1 MTSKQTRK
9 KTGKQLN
16 VKTMLF
22 GNKSPKKTKTN
33 GVIEKYKEEKEEEV
47 RRKNTKKKKEEE
59 IMERIVQFYE
69 KKGKHNGRT
78 LPLNIRVL
86 ESMRVKPYCYNV
98 VNIERKLYN
107 IIKSFNCNESL
118 INLLPALRGSGSTLV
133 KSNPYKLVEIQESST
148 PIISYKMAEKIE
160 EKNGLNINFKDK
172 LQAIAC
178 KVIYEGG
185 KKSTYV
191 LKTDFDKEIK
201 KILEEE
207 RKKKRKKEEDTYDWR
222 EEIEKNTV
230 KVKNTKTGEEYITLK
245 TLKYMEERTE
255 KFINGLKNRD
265 NMGLKFDISKMSK
278 INRERMSEEQIRAV
292 KNIVEENLCTLYG
305 PPGAGK
311 SEVIKECVKQFEL
324 PGVRVIC
331 TAISGQAARNLKGSG
346 GLAEIGTWMKM
357 VRVTDK
363 LFNSVSRQNQIE
375 RLIEEQGKSWDAP
388 KLVLILDESSMADMF
403 QLHSTLWKL
412 SHYPEDV
419 KFVLIGDKDQL
430 PSINMGNI
438 FSDILKSGKVL
449 NLELTK
455 IFRQATGAIGTKLLL
470 DDIRNEG
477 RVSTKTIK
485 SIGDRFV
492 IDKLSKEKM
501 KIKDVRIL
509 EWVGRKHLKL
519 IKEKETGKYYK
530 NKKYYEDKKY
540 NDTQE
545 NSQVEII
552 REILKK
558 KPLDYINHP
567 ENTLCLSP
575 QNGDDMY
582 DDDGF
587 VKKDYHLGVKMLNGI
602 CQSICNQYGK
612 KIYLNRKY
620 SLFRVGDR
628 VVYNDNDYTKAH
640 GNFDILKGSNGK
652 IIDVDG
658 MVTENPAKWTVKIKL
673 DSEEKP
679 IEIKVKELY
688 QDWYLGY
695 ARTIH
700 KAQGA
705 TVNNV
710 ILCVN
715 PNHSMWGHYS
725 GWKSRCSGRRL
736 LYVGCSRH
744 VKKLYIITNKER
756 SASMVVHASVS
767 DGERITGLFKE
778 HMVEE

>member
-133 KSNPYKLVEIQESST
+133 KSNPYKLVEIQESRT

-160 EKNGLNINFKDK
+160 EKNGLNINLKDK
-172 LQAIAC
+172 LQAITC

-191 LKTDFDKEIK
+191 LKKDFDEEIK
-201 KILEEE
+201 KILKDEE

-255 KFINGLKNRD
+255 KFINGLINRD

-311 SEVIKECVKQFEL
+311 SEVIKECVKQFQGC
-324 PGVRVIC
+324 GVRVIC

-375 RLIEEQGKSWDAP
+375 RLAEEQGKSWDAP

-412 SHYPEDV
+412 CHYPEAV

-477 RVSTKTIK
+477 RVSNKTIK
-485 SIGDRFV
+485 SIRDSRFV
-492 IDKLSKEKM
+492 IDKLNKEKM
-501 KIKDVRIL
+501 TIKDVRIL
-509 EWVGRKHLKL
+509 EWVGRK
-519 IKEKETGKYYK
+519 YK
-530 NKKYYEDKKY
+530 NKTY

-545 NSQVEII
+545 NEQVEII
-552 REILKK
+552 GQILKS

-575 QNGDDMY
+575 QNGDEMY
-582 DDDGF
+582 NDNGF
-587 VKKDYHLGVKMLNGI
+587 VKQDYHLGVKMLNGI

-612 KIYLNRKY
+612 KVYLTRKY

-658 MVTENPAKWTVKIKL
+658 MATENPAKWTVKIKL

-688 QDWYLGY
+688 QDWDLGY

-705 TVNNV
+705 TVENA

-715 PNHSMWGHYS
+715 SNQCMWGAW
-725 GWKSRCSGRRL
+725 GGKKNWKKMCSGRRL

-756 SASMVVHASVS
+756 SASMLARASVS

>member
-133 KSNPYKLVEIQESST
+133 KSNPYKLVEIQESRT

-160 EKNGLNINFKDK
+160 EKNGLNIKLKDK
-172 LQAIAC
+172 LQAITC

-191 LKTDFDKEIK
+191 LKKDFDEEIK
-201 KILEEE
+201 KILKDEE

-255 KFINGLKNRD
+255 KFINGLINRD

-311 SEVIKECVKQFEL
+311 SEVIKECVKQFQGC
-324 PGVRVIC
+324 GVRVIC

-375 RLIEEQGKSWDAP
+375 RLAEEQGKSWDAP

-412 SHYPEDV
+412 CHYPEAV

-477 RVSTKTIK
+477 RVSNKTIK
-485 SIGDRFV
+485 SIRDSRFV
-492 IDKLSKEKM
+492 IDKLNKEKM
-501 KIKDVRIL
+501 TIKDVRIL
-509 EWVGRKHLKL
+509 EWVGRK
-519 IKEKETGKYYK
+519 YK
-530 NKKYYEDKKY
+530 NKTY

-545 NSQVEII
+545 NEQVEII
-552 REILKK
+552 GQILKS

-575 QNGDDMY
+575 QNGDEMY
-582 DDDGF
+582 NDNGF
-587 VKKDYHLGVKMLNGI
+587 VKQDYHLGVKMLNGI

-612 KIYLNRKY
+612 KVYLTRKY

-658 MVTENPAKWTVKIKL
+658 MATENPAKWTVKIKL

-688 QDWYLGY
+688 QDWDLGY

-705 TVNNV
+705 TVENA

-715 PNHSMWGHYS
+715 SNQCMWGAW
-725 GWKSRCSGRRL
+725 GGKKNWKKMCSGRRL

-756 SASMVVHASVS
+756 SASMLARASVS

>member
-133 KSNPYKLVEIQESST
+133 KSNPYKLVEIQESRT

-160 EKNGLNINFKDK
+160 EKNGLNINLKDK
-172 LQAIAC
+172 LQAITC

-191 LKTDFDKEIK
+191 LKKDFDEEIK
-201 KILEEE
+201 KILKDEE

-255 KFINGLKNRD
+255 KFINGLINRD

-311 SEVIKECVKQFEL
+311 SEVIKECVKQFQGC
-324 PGVRVIC
+324 GVRVIC

-375 RLIEEQGKSWDAP
+375 RLAEEQGKSWDAP

-412 SHYPEDV
+412 CHYPEAV

-477 RVSTKTIK
+477 RVSNKTIK
-485 SIGDRFV
+485 SIRDSRFV
-492 IDKLSKEKM
+492 IDKLNKEKM
-501 KIKDVRIL
+501 TIKDVRIL
-509 EWVGRKHLKL
+509 EWVGRK
-519 IKEKETGKYYK
+519 YK
-530 NKKYYEDKKY
+530 NKTY

-545 NSQVEII
+545 NEQVEII
-552 REILKK
+552 GQILKS

-575 QNGDDMY
+575 QNGDEMY
-582 DDDGF
+582 NDNGF
-587 VKKDYHLGVKMLNGI
+587 VKQDYHLGVKMLNGI

-612 KIYLNRKY
+612 KIYLTRKY

-658 MVTENPAKWTVKIKL
+658 MATENPAKWTVKIKL

-688 QDWYLGY
+688 QDWDLGY

-705 TVNNV
+705 TVENA

-715 PNHSMWGHYS
+715 SNQCMWGAW
-725 GWKSRCSGRRL
+725 GGKKNWKKMCSGRRL

-756 SASMVVHASVS
+756 SASMLARASVS